1 MQQSKLYLVKIVQLV
16 VAPMFVPLRRV
27 VPLPFCSVGL
37 KLVVGLQFAVI
48 QLPFCLREARRA
60 AAFYM
65 GVLSLDQLHIHKA
78 PSLFPTTHIFSR
90 ILGK

>member
-1 MQQSKLYLVKIVQLV
+1 MQQSKLRLVMIVQLV
-16 VAPMFVPLRRV
+16 VVPMFVPFRRV
-27 VPLPFCSVGL
+27 VPLPLCFLGQ
-37 KLVVGLQFAVI
+37 KLVVGFQFAVI
-48 QLPFCLREARRA
+48 QLPFCLQEVRQA

-65 GVLSLDQLHIHKA
+65 GVLSLGQLHIHKV